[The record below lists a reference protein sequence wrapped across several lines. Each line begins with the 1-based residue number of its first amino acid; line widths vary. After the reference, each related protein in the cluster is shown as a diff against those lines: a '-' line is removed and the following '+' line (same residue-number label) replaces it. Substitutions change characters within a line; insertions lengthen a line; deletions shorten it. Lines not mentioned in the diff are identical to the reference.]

1 MVRLALV
8 VIVENG
14 VHCSSLRVLCSAC
27 DQPRKYRAPC
37 MRFLCRVWP
46 PTSTHTHPPRD
57 DDWLPLPLL
66 VIDRMQAMKNLGPES
81 IANVTSTYALDS
93 GSTYTYTWNVTFS
106 AALGDVPEMTIE
118 PANADLSSVGA
129 DVQIET
135 VQVN

>member
-1 MVRLALV
+1 MLYIIAHLT
-8 VIVENG
+8 
-14 VHCSSLRVLCSAC
+14 
-27 DQPRKYRAPC
+27 PP
-37 MRFLCRVWP
+37 P
-46 PTSTHTHPPRD
+46 PTQRD
-57 DDWLPLPLL
+57 DDLLPLLLL

-118 PANADLSSVGA
+118 AANADLSSVGA